1 MKDRKDME
9 VRLQALRFL
18 YRTEK
23 DSRKKKEYE
32 AKILGILEDLVFS
45 GGMIRNEG
53 KPERIEVR

>member
-1 MKDRKDME
+1 MKDEIKS
-9 VRLQALRFL
+9 RLQILRFL

-32 AKILGILEDLVFS
+32 AKILGILDERVFS
-45 GGMIRNEG
+45 GGMIRDKG

>member
-9 VRLQALRFL
+9 ARLQMLRFL

-32 AKILGILEDLVFS
+32 AKIIGILDELVFS
-45 GGMIRNEG
+45 GGMIRDKG